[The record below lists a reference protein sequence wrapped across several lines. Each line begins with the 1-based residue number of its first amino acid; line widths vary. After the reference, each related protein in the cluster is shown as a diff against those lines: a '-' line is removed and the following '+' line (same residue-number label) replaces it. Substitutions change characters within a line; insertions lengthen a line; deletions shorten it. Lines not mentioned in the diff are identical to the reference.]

1 LRDYIIVG
9 FVLVVILALA
19 NWRMSAKRAKI
30 ASRLLPMIFN
40 LYFLFHIIM
49 SPVLD
54 LWRPIVLSESN
65 IFLFIFVSLMLLNLS
80 FMATTYIQYAK
91 NKTDIETVKNTIRD
105 QLFFNIG
112 QVALLAIVIYITIQ
126 MQAW

>member
-1 LRDYIIVG
+1 
-9 FVLVVILALA
+9 
-19 NWRMSAKRAKI
+19 
-30 ASRLLPMIFN
+30 MIFN